1 MAKKSKLKPEISEKE
16 ENINADKNNIFNPG
30 GELVVDVFETNSD
43 FVVFAAI
50 AGVSIKDLDISV
62 EKEMMV
68 IKGQRQDP
76 HLDHVRQY
84 FYQECYFGPL
94 KRNPHSLYKK
104 MRNLSIYNF
113 LWTGYRRASGSVAF
127 ISALNS
133 IAISK
138 CLISYASIRGATNS
152 SRRRWRWGGWWRIN
166 DIICNA
172 NNRKS

>member
-1 MAKKSKLKPEISEKE
+1 MCSREDSNLYLLRDMFLRHARIPIPPRELQKICKAYFRRSFGIINYKFRFTIYNSCTRLKI
-16 ENINADKNNIFNPG
+16 
-30 GELVVDVFETNSD
+30 
-43 FVVFAAI
+43 
-50 AGVSIKDLDISV
+50 
-62 EKEMMV
+62 
-68 IKGQRQDP
+68 
-76 HLDHVRQY
+76 
-84 FYQECYFGPL
+84 
-94 KRNPHSLYKK
+94 NPHSLYKK

-138 CLISYASIRGATNS
+138 CLISYESKRGAKTPGGGG
-152 SRRRWRWGGWWRIN
+152 WRWGGWWRIN